1 MVVLNISLSSLAI
14 LLASAYAAP
23 TELAALDKQATI
35 LADGTSVVTGNL
47 PDWSL
52 IFRASGVLS
61 KGECPVSATITTCYT
76 QQLSANSNE
85 NLDPA
90 LSGDGDIQTSFISTN
105 AVDAAGGVTKYVFR
119 FFLEPGLA
127 TPSSAGS
134 VPLVQIVSKEP
145 IDGQGSA
152 TKIWLDAQDDKVGI
166 YAFSN
171 IPVVSVPLSDFVG
184 KTTVHT
190 WTVKGGTSRYAHI
203 DIKDKVTGQSILTY
217 SVDQPNTLDS
227 YRIRVGPIRLA
238 NSGSPYIAHFGDWSA
253 QSVLA

>member
-1 MVVLNISLSSLAI
+1 MVALKLSLSSLAI
-14 LLASAYAAP
+14 LLASTYAAP
-23 TELAALDKQATI
+23 TELAALTNERPFLQTA
-35 LADGTSVVTGNL
+35 
-47 PDWSL
+47 P
-52 IFRASGVLS
+52 SGILS

-90 LSGDGDIQTSFISTN
+90 LSGDGDVQTSFISTN
-105 AVDAAGGVTKYVFR
+105 TVDAAGGVTKYIFK

-134 VPLVQIVSKEP
+134 VPL
-145 IDGQGSA
+145 GSA
-152 TKIWLDAQDDKVGI
+152 TKVWLDAQDDKVGI

-171 IPVVSVPLSDFVG
+171 IPVVLVPLSDFVG
-184 KTTVHT
+184 KMTVHT

-203 DIKDKVTGQSILTY
+203 NIKDEATGQSILTY

-227 YRIRVGPIRLA
+227 YRRVQNYASL
-238 NSGSPYIAHFGDWSA
+238 
-253 QSVLA
+253 